1 MNGFLRYVS
10 GVWRYVIDRLIV
22 LRVPSQNAR
31 AGSCVLMECFV
42 VCVDGWAS
50 AGGMVFYTI
59 RPNGGVE
66 VK

>member
-1 MNGFLRYVS
+1 M
-10 GVWRYVIDRLIV
+10 WRYVIDRLIV

-59 RPNGGVE
+59 RPNGVVE